1 MSQSAPFPSH
11 VDPKIWRTCAGAA
24 VKIPNLHSR
33 VYYFPQGHL
42 EHVSPSS
49 PQYSSFRSFPVVHC
63 RLSNVQFL
71 ADPLSDQVF
80 AKLLLQPIPNRFAT
94 EPLNEVLGEGGDGG
108 DVVSY
113 AKILTP
119 SDANNGGG
127 FSVPRFCADSVLPP
141 LDFEANPPVQTL
153 NVTDVHG
160 KVWQFRHIYRGT
172 PRRHLLTSGW
182 SKFVTHKNLVAG
194 DSVVFMKN
202 SKGEVFV
209 GIRRALCFSSATKT
223 RAEDVED
230 GEGYSGGCWRRE
242 TGRVSAK
249 AVMQAAEA
257 AAQGMPFEIVYHPRA
272 GWSDFVV
279 SAEAVEEAMR
289 SAWSH
294 GMRVKMAMET
304 EDSSRM
310 TWFQGT
316 VTSASAPD
324 SGPWRGSPW
333 RMLQVAWDEPEVLQN
348 AKRVSPWQVELV
360 SPPSLHTAFPPTKK
374 FRAAQGLGVLSDR
387 EGDSYFPM
395 AWFSNSSMGHL
406 NKTLLRSETFP
417 LGMQGARHDAFS
429 ASKLFNFTNDID
441 NSYLRMGSSYFGNNT
456 MPMLRTVSTE
466 LNIGSSQSEDLSPN
480 SHSSLP
486 SFGTDF
492 AGGQNCNASKV
503 GSGSFLLFGKII
515 QPVGSD
521 IGNAGCMGD
530 HASKGCDDGENE
542 GLDNPSN
549 HSLTYSNL
557 LNRHDVQSQR
567 PSPVEMCY
575 M

>member
-1 MSQSAPFPSH
+1 MSQSSPFPSH

-42 EHVSPSS
+42 EHVSPSPS
-49 PQYSSFRSFPVVHC
+49 PHYSSLPSFPVVHC
-63 RLSNVQFL
+63 LLSNVQFL

-80 AKLLLQPIPNRFAT
+80 AKLLLQPIPNRFVT
-94 EPLNEVLGEGGDGG
+94 DSRNEVAGEGGDG
-108 DVVSY
+108 DNFVSY

-141 LDFEANPPVQTL
+141 LDFEADPPVQIL

-182 SKFVTHKNLVAG
+182 SKFVTQKNLVAG

-209 GIRRALCFSSATKT
+209 GIRRALWFSGTT
-223 RAEDVED
+223 MNRAEYEED
-230 GEGYSGGCWRRE
+230 GEGYSGGCWRRG
-242 TGRVSAK
+242 TGRLSVK
-249 AVMQAAEA
+249 VVLQAAEA
-257 AAQGMPFEIVYHPRA
+257 ASQGMPFEIVYYPRA

-279 SAEAVEEAMR
+279 NAEVVEEAMGR
-289 SAWSH
+289 AWGL

-316 VTSASAPD
+316 VTSASVPD
-324 SGPWRGSPW
+324 SEPWRGSPW

-387 EGDSYFPM
+387 EGGSYFPM
-395 AWFSNSSMGHL
+395 AWFTSSSMGHL
-406 NKTLLRSETFP
+406 NKTLLRSESFP
-417 LGMQGARHDAFS
+417 VGMQGA
-429 ASKLFNFTNDID
+429 
-441 NSYLRMGSSYFGNNT
+441 SSSFGNNT
-456 MPMLRTVSTE
+456 MPMLKTVSTE
-466 LNIGSSQSEDLSPN
+466 LIIGSPQSEDLSPN
-480 SHSSLP
+480 SQSSLP
-486 SFGTDF
+486 SSGMDF
-492 AGGQNCNASKV
+492 AGGHNCNAAKV

-521 IGNAGCMGD
+521 ICDAGCVGD
-530 HASKGCDDGENE
+530 HGSKVCADGETE
-542 GLDNPSN
+542 GVDNPPE
-549 HSLTYSNL
+549 HSSTYLNL
-557 LNRHDVQSQR
+557 LNRHDVQSHSN
-567 PSPVEMCY
+567 PPVEVCY

>member
-42 EHVSPSS
+42 EHVSPSPS
-49 PQYSSFRSFPVVHC
+49 PSPHYSSLHNFPVVHC

-80 AKLLLQPIPNRFAT
+80 AKLLLQPTPNRFPT
-94 EPLNEVLGEGGDGG
+94 DSRNEVAGEFGDG
-108 DVVSY
+108 DNVVSY

-182 SKFVTHKNLVAG
+182 SKFVTQKNLVAG

-202 SKGEVFV
+202 SNGEVFV
-209 GIRRALCFSSATKT
+209 GIRRALWFSGATNNM
-223 RAEDVED
+223 AEDEEH
-230 GEGYSGGCWRRE
+230 GEEYNGGCWRRE
-242 TGRVSAK
+242 TGRVSVK

-257 AAQGMPFEIVYHPRA
+257 AAQGMPFEIVYFPRA

-279 SAEAVEEAMR
+279 SAEAVDEAMR
-289 SAWSH
+289 SAWGH

-316 VTSASAPD
+316 VTSASVPN
-324 SGPWRGSPW
+324 SEPWRGSPW

-360 SPPSLHTAFPPTKK
+360 SPPLLHTTFPPTKK

-395 AWFSNSSMGHL
+395 AWFTNSSMGHL
-406 NKTLLRSETFP
+406 NKTLLSSETFP
-417 LGMQGARHDAFS
+417 VGMQGARHDAFS

-456 MPMLRTVSTE
+456 MPMLKTVSTE
-466 LNIGSSQSEDLSPN
+466 LNIGSSQSENLSPN

-492 AGGQNCNASKV
+492 AGGHNCNAAKV

-515 QPVGSD
+515 QPVGSYMRD
-521 IGNAGCMGD
+521 ADCMENRV
-530 HASKGCDDGENE
+530 SKGCGVGETE
-542 GLDNPSN
+542 GIDNPPD
-549 HSLTYSNL
+549 HSFDLLELT
-557 LNRHDVQSQR
+557 QQA
-567 PSPVEMCY
+567 
-575 M
+575 